1 MRSIVGLLF
10 GLTIGAVADSE
21 LTAAPPQFRIQE
33 IEGDL
38 GVGYAVSLVDVNGD
52 GKLDI
57 VVVDQTRV
65 VWYENPAWKRRTIID
80 GQTKPDNVC
89 IAPYDIDGDG
99 QVDFALGAD
108 WRPSDTVASGT
119 IQWLSRGPTL
129 DDKWTV
135 HAIGTEP
142 TVHRMRWGDFDD
154 DGRAELIV
162 LPLQGRGVRP
172 PEFDQNGVRVLR
184 YKIPT
189 ERTNANAWKAEVI
202 DDELHVSHNGWP
214 VDLNQDGRL
223 DLLVASFEGVSLLE
237 RAAGGNWSRRLL
249 GAGNQETSPNRGSS
263 EIKPGK
269 LGDDAGYDYLATI
282 EPWHGFQ
289 VVVYTPNAG
298 DRTALWN
305 RSVLDEQLAW
315 GHAVWCAN
323 LDHDPDEELIIGV
336 RDDSDA
342 HRSGIRIYD
351 PQLGTGTLDWQRS
364 LVDPG
369 GVAVEDLA
377 AADLD
382 GDGDTDLVAAG
393 RRTKNV
399 RIYWNEVGR

>member
-1 MRSIVGLLF
+1 MRIAVLFFVGHV
-10 GLTIGAVADSE
+10 IGALPDIT
-21 LTAAPPQFRIQE
+21 LHAAEFQFRSQE
-33 IEGDL
+33 IEREL

-65 VWYENPAWKRRTIID
+65 LWYENPGWQRRIIIE

-99 QVDFALGAD
+99 HVDFALGAD
-108 WRPSDTVASGT
+108 WRPSDTVASGS
-119 IQWLSRGPTL
+119 IQWLSRGSTIE
-129 DDKWTV
+129 DKWTV
-135 HAIGTEP
+135 HPIGTEP
-142 TVHRMRWGDFDD
+142 TVHRIRWGDFDG

-162 LPLQGRGVRP
+162 LPLHGRGVRP
-172 PEFDQNGVRVLR
+172 PEFNQNGVRILR
-184 YKIPT
+184 YTIPDEPT
-189 ERTNANAWKAEVI
+189 DAAAWKAEVV
-202 DDELHVSHNGWP
+202 DDQLHVSHNLWP
-214 VDLNQDGRL
+214 VDLNQDQRL

-237 RAAGGNWSRRLL
+237 RSASGGWSRRLL

-263 EIKPGK
+263 EIKSGR
-269 LGDDAGYDYLATI
+269 LGDDAGFDYLATI

-289 VVVYTPNAG
+289 VVAYRPNTV
-298 DRTALWN
+298 DPSALWN
-305 RSVLDEQLAW
+305 RTVIDDQLAW

-323 LDHDPDEELIIGV
+323 LDEDADEELIIGV
-336 RDDSDA
+336 RDNQGP
-342 HRSGIRIYD
+342 HRSGVRIYD
-351 PQLGTGTLDWQRS
+351 PRSEADGVSWQRE

-382 GDGDTDLVAAG
+382 GDGDTDIVAAG
-393 RRTKNV
+393 RQTKNV
-399 RIYWNEVGR
+399 KIYWNDAER

>member
-1 MRSIVGLLF
+1 MGLVFGALPATALHAEIPPFRS
-10 GLTIGAVADSE
+10 
-21 LTAAPPQFRIQE
+21 QE
-33 IEGDL
+33 IEREL

-52 GKLDI
+52 AKPDI

-65 VWYENPAWKRRTIID
+65 MWYENPDWRRRTIIEN
-80 GQTKPDNVC
+80 QTKPDNVC

-135 HAIGTEP
+135 HPIGTEP
-142 TVHRMRWGDFDD
+142 TVHRMRWGDFDGV
-154 DGRAELIV
+154 GRSELVV
-162 LPLQGRGVRP
+162 LPLHGRGVRP
-172 PEFDQNGVRVLR
+172 PEFNQNGVRVLR
-184 YKIPT
+184 YTIPEEPT
-189 ERTNANAWKAEVI
+189 DDGAWKAEVLN
-202 DDELHVSHNGWP
+202 DELHVSHNLWP
-214 VDLNQDGRL
+214 ADFNQDQRL
-223 DLLVASFEGVSLLE
+223 DLLVASFEGVSLFE
-237 RAAGGNWSRRLL
+237 RDASGAWNRRLL

-269 LGDDAGYDYLATI
+269 LRGDGGYDYLATI

-289 VVVYTPNAG
+289 VVVYTPRA
-298 DRTALWN
+298 DDEAATWN
-305 RSVLDEQLAW
+305 RTVVDDQLAW

-323 LDHDPDEELIIGV
+323 LDGDPAEELIVGV
-336 RDDSDA
+336 RDNSGP
-342 HRSGIRIYD
+342 HRSGVRIYD
-351 PQLGTGTLDWQRS
+351 PQPGAGIVEWHRT

-382 GDGDTDLVAAG
+382 GDGDTDIVAAG
-393 RRTKNV
+393 RQTKNV
-399 RIYWNEVGR
+399 KIYWNDAGR